1 MRVFFFLYFIVYE
14 FHLKPDKFSNKMCD
28 GLMHITESL
37 NPDKSV
43 PGDSI
48 EHFADGIQKLIDLTV
63 NLGNKITSY
72 NSEQVMRLVLAS
84 YDAGFVTVL
93 KDLGK
98 LKFKISLTK
107 FTCNFSQCRQVHN
120 K

>member
-1 MRVFFFLYFIVYE
+1 
-14 FHLKPDKFSNKMCD
+14 MCY
-28 GLMHITESL
+28 GLMHIPQSL
-37 NPDKSV
+37 NPDQSV
-43 PGDSI
+43 PGDSV
-48 EHFADGIQKLIDLTV
+48 EHFADGIQKLIDLSV

-98 LKFKISLTK
+98 LKIKIMLQKLTY
-107 FTCNFSQCRQVHN
+107 NFSRCRQIHN